1 MRADTRALYGE
12 QRMDDLR
19 SVERNSGM
27 RFAEMNY
34 DRVHELVRSSMY
46 TRRTAQPTCRTRRI

>member
-1 MRADTRALYGE
+1 
-12 QRMDDLR
+12 MDDLR

-34 DRVHELVRSSMY
+34 DRVHEL
-46 TRRTAQPTCRTRRI
+46 THLKLIILEGRRTRAHNEVVRYIWHKA